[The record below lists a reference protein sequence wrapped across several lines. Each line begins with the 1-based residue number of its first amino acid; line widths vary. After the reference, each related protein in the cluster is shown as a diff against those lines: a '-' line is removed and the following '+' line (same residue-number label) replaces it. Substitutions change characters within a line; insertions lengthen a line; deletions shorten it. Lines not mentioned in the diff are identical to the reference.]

1 MKRSEPL
8 RADPAKTRAW
18 QERSRS
24 PLQRSELGREGMRST
39 ELRRKVAE
47 VLPAPAQPKRRS
59 RGRSRPSQPRWWR
72 GEFDGSLCAVCERA
86 RAVQGHHIIRAEV
99 LRREARRLGYELRD
113 VMWDRRNRLPVCQI
127 CHERHH
133 NRSRPIA
140 RAVLRRVAR
149 GGVFDFAREL
159 GLEPA
164 LEREYPEAANTS
176 VVGRAP
182 GASAVASTAAGGQ
195 QPGIPN
201 RR

>member
-24 PLQRSELGREGMRST
+24 SIGREGMRSS
-39 ELRRKVAE
+39 ELRRKS
-47 VLPAPAQPKRRS
+47 APAGEQPKPRK
-59 RGRSRPSQPRWWR
+59 RGRPRPRQPLWWR
-72 GEFDGSLCAVCERA
+72 GELDGSLCAVCEQA

-113 VMWDRRNRLPVCQI
+113 VMWDRRNRLPVCQR

-140 RAVLRRVAR
+140 REVLLRVAR
-149 GGVFDFAREL
+149 WVFDFAREL

-182 GASAVASTAAGGQ
+182 GASAVASTAAGGR
-195 QPGIPN
+195 QPEIPN